1 MADNLKYTFTK
12 HTQPT
17 YYDIENERILSAR
30 EYVGIRIDDDNDK
43 VVFYE
48 SDGGKEDLKNSTD
61 YQKNLIFSKKFFR
74 L

>member
-12 HTQPT
+12 RTRPT

-30 EYVGIRIDDDNDK
+30 EYVGIRIDDDNNK

-48 SDGGKEDLKNSTD
+48 
-61 YQKNLIFSKKFFR
+61 
-74 L
+74 